1 MRENKIVVK
10 WRAGLH
16 ARPAVEVVK
25 IANKFKSKV
34 TIRKD
39 DMEVDGKSIFEIMML
54 GAGYKTSLSLI
65 IDGIDE
71 DEATA
76 AMVGLFE
83 ENPDEKE

>member
-1 MRENKIVVK
+1 MKENRVVVK

-39 DMEVDGKSIFEIMML
+39 DMEVDGKSIFGIMML
-54 GAGYKTSLSLI
+54 GAAYKTTLFLI

-71 DEATA
+71 DDATNA
-76 AMVGLFE
+76 ILSLFE
-83 ENPDEKE
+83 EIPDE